1 MCKQLR
7 NRHKNQNKANHK
19 NKNKANHNNYRIHR
33 VVQHQKVKK

>member
-1 MCKQLR
+1 MCKQLH

-19 NKNKANHNNYRIHR
+19 NKNKTNHNNYRIHR